1 MSTVGGL
8 AATGITI
15 AAVASVPMLPIIAT
29 GALFTGLGCAAYS
42 VGRSTF
48 KLVDRSKHEQTI
60 NVTDNEARSHW
71 FGLVAGAV
79 GLSAGAATKGLASAA
94 SRGSNIPKVGKVY
107 IGLRCCYIIEFC
119 FLL

>member
-8 AATGITI
+8 AATGITL

-29 GALFTGLGCAAYS
+29 GALVTGLSCAAYS

-71 FGLVAGAV
+71 FGLVAGAM
-79 GLSAGAATKGLASAA
+79 GLGAGAATKVKQSFIKHLT
-94 SRGSNIPKVGKVY
+94 N
-107 IGLRCCYIIEFC
+107 
-119 FLL
+119 